1 MNKQIGEEQTIRDR
15 CNLRT
20 IYDIFD
26 NLSPKGKGVCIENL
40 VRKITKEE
48 E

>member
-1 MNKQIGEEQTIRDR
+1 MSKQTSEEQAIRDR

-26 NLSPKGKGVCIENL
+26 NLSLRGKGVCIENL